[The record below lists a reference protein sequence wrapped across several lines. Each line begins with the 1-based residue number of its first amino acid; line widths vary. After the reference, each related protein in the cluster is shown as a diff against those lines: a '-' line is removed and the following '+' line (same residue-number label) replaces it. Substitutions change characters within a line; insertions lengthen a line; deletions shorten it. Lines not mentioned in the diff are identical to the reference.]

1 MNRCSVWAVQ
11 PTALV
16 NGRRQV
22 IDDGPIPGTIDGPPH
37 PRLRVLVA
45 DEQEIVHWGFR
56 SLLTAQD
63 WVERYLSAQTA
74 EEAIELVRLH
84 EPHVALVDVLVG
96 EDSGAVLCRR
106 LREICPRTRVLLM
119 SRNGGITAQSA
130 RAAGAFGS
138 VPKDWNAQDLSA
150 AARMVA
156 LGMTVFAP
164 DRESPGALLSER
176 ERQVLELIA
185 SGSTNREIA
194 DRLFLS
200 PHTVKDHTSTLY
212 KKVKAKN
219 RADAIQ
225 RAQRLGLL
233 G

>member
-1 MNRCSVWAVQ
+1 MCGVAS
-11 PTALV
+11 TALV
-16 NGRRQV
+16 NGRPQKVGGR
-22 IDDGPIPGTIDGPPH
+22 PPRKRAGPPH
-37 PRLRVLVA
+37 ARLRVLVV

-56 SLLTAQD
+56 SLLTEKD
-63 WVERYLSAQTA
+63 WVQNYLAARTADEAVELTER
-74 EEAIELVRLH
+74 H
-84 EPHVALVDVLVG
+84 NPHVAVVDVVLG
-96 EDSGAVLCRR
+96 DESGPDLCRR
-106 LREICPRTRVLLM
+106 LRDAHPRTRVLLM
-119 SRNGGITAQSA
+119 TRGGGSTAQSA

-138 VPKDWNAQDLSA
+138 VPKDWDAEDLVS

-164 DRESPGALLSER
+164 DRAHTGPLLSER

-194 DRLFLS
+194 ERLYLS

-212 KKVKAKN
+212 RKVKAKN

-233 G
+233 N

>member
-1 MNRCSVWAVQ
+1 VVE
-11 PTALV
+11 
-16 NGRRQV
+16 GRAKQLEKGA
-22 IDDGPIPGTIDGPPH
+22 DGKGRAEPH

-63 WVERYLSAQTA
+63 WVERYIAAQTG
-74 EEAIELVRLH
+74 EEAIELVRAH
-84 EPHVALVDVLVG
+84 EPHVALIDVMVG
-96 EDSGAVLCRR
+96 EDSGATLCQRI
-106 LREICPRTRVLLM
+106 REVCPRTRVLLM
-119 SRNGGITAQSA
+119 SRSGGITAQSA

-138 VPKDWNAQDLSA
+138 VPKDWSAQDLA
-150 AARMVA
+150 GAARMVA

-164 DRESPGALLSER
+164 DRDQPGPLLSER
-176 ERQVLELIA
+176 ERQVLHLIA
-185 SGSTNREIA
+185 VGSTNREIA
-194 DRLFLS
+194 ARLFLS

-212 KKVKAKN
+212 RKVKAKN

-233 G
+233 S

>member
-1 MNRCSVWAVQ
+1 MWSVQ
-11 PTALV
+11 TALV
-16 NGRRQV
+16 DGRPQKLETSADAERRS
-22 IDDGPIPGTIDGPPH
+22 GTH

-56 SLLTAQD
+56 SLLTSQD
-63 WVERYLSAQTA
+63 WVERYLAAQTA
-74 EEAIELVRLH
+74 EETIELVRAH
-84 EPHVALVDVLVG
+84 EPHVAMIDVMVG
-96 EDSGAVLCRR
+96 DDSGAALCQRV
-106 LREICPRTRVLLM
+106 REVCPRTRVLLM
-119 SRNGGITAQSA
+119 SRSGGITAQSA

-138 VPKDWNAQDLSA
+138 VPKHWSAQDLA
-150 AARMVA
+150 GAARMVA

-164 DRESPGALLSER
+164 DREQPGALLSER
-176 ERQVLELIA
+176 ERQVLHLIA
-185 SGSTNREIA
+185 AGSTNREIA
-194 DRLFLS
+194 EHLFLS

-212 KKVKAKN
+212 KKIKAKN

>member
-1 MNRCSVWAVQ
+1 VQ
-11 PTALV
+11 TTALV
-16 NGRRQV
+16 NGRSQPLDSGAAVKRRV
-22 IDDGPIPGTIDGPPH
+22 GGH

-56 SLLTAQD
+56 SLLTGQD
-63 WVERYLSAQTA
+63 WVERFLSAQTA
-74 EEAIELVRLH
+74 EEAIELAGQY
-84 EPHVALVDVLVG
+84 EPHVALLDVMVG
-96 EDSGAVLCRR
+96 EDSGAVLCQR
-106 LREICPRTRVLLM
+106 LREVSPRTRVLLM
-119 SRNGGITAQSA
+119 SRNAAITAQSA
-130 RAAGAFGS
+130 RAAGAAGS
-138 VPKDWNAQDLSA
+138 VPKDWSAQDLA
-150 AARMVA
+150 GAARMVA
-156 LGMTVFAP
+156 LGMTVFAA
-164 DRESPGALLSER
+164 DRDQPGTMLSER
-176 ERQVLELIA
+176 ERQVLHLIA

-194 DRLFLS
+194 ERLFIS

>member
-1 MNRCSVWAVQ
+1 MQTTSLAE
-11 PTALV
+11 
-16 NGRRQV
+16 GRAKQLERE
-22 IDDGPIPGTIDGPPH
+22 PEATRRAEPH

-63 WVERYLSAQTA
+63 WVERYLGAQTA
-74 EEAIELVRLH
+74 EEAIELVRAH
-84 EPHVALVDVLVG
+84 EPHVAVVDVMVG
-96 EDSGAVLCRR
+96 EDSGAALCQRI
-106 LREICPRTRVLLM
+106 REVCPRTRVLLM

-130 RAAGAFGS
+130 RAAGAYGS
-138 VPKDWNAQDLSA
+138 VPKDWSAQDLA
-150 AARMVA
+150 GAARMVA

-164 DRESPGALLSER
+164 DREQPGTLLSER
-176 ERQVLELIA
+176 ERQVLHLIA
-185 SGSTNREIA
+185 NGSTNREIA
-194 DRLFLS
+194 ERLFLS

-212 KKVKAKN
+212 RKVKAKN

>member
-1 MNRCSVWAVQ
+1 MQ
-11 PTALV
+11 TAALAE
-16 NGRRQV
+16 GRAKEKGKKEKRRAE
-22 IDDGPIPGTIDGPPH
+22 PPV
-37 PRLRVLVA
+37 RLRVLVA

-63 WVERYLSAQTA
+63 WVERYIGAQTA
-74 EEAIELVRLH
+74 EEALELVRAH
-84 EPHVALVDVLVG
+84 EPHVAMVDVMVG
-96 EDSGAVLCRR
+96 DDSGAALCHCI
-106 LREICPRTRVLLM
+106 REVCPRTRVLLM
-119 SRNGGITAQSA
+119 SRNGAITAQSA

-138 VPKDWNAQDLSA
+138 VPKDWSAQDLAS

-164 DRESPGALLSER
+164 DREQPGTLLSER
-176 ERQVLELIA
+176 ERQVLHLIA
-185 SGSTNREIA
+185 IGSTNREIA
-194 DRLFLS
+194 ERLFLS

-212 KKVKAKN
+212 RKVKAKN

-233 G
+233 D

>member
-1 MNRCSVWAVQ
+1 M
-11 PTALV
+11 
-16 NGRRQV
+16 
-22 IDDGPIPGTIDGPPH
+22 DDGPASRLDDGPRH

-56 SLLTAQD
+56 SLLTAQT

-84 EPHVALVDVLVG
+84 EPHVALIDVLVG
-96 EDSGAVLCRR
+96 EDSGAVLCQR

-138 VPKDWNAQDLSA
+138 VPKDWSAQDLSA

-164 DRESPGALLSER
+164 DRETPGALLSER
-176 ERQVLELIA
+176 ERQVLHLIA
-185 SGSTNREIA
+185 AGSTNREIA

>member
-1 MNRCSVWAVQ
+1 MQSAPLAERRAKQ
-11 PTALV
+11 K
-16 NGRRQV
+16 GRDEKRR
-22 IDDGPIPGTIDGPPH
+22 GEPPV
-37 PRLRVLVA
+37 RLRVLVA

-63 WVERYLSAQTA
+63 WVERYIGAQTS
-74 EEAIELVRLH
+74 EEALELVRAH
-84 EPHVALVDVLVG
+84 EPHVAMIDVMVG
-96 EDSGAVLCRR
+96 DDSGAALCQRI
-106 LREICPRTRVLLM
+106 REVCPRTRMLLM
-119 SRNGGITAQSA
+119 ARNGAITAQSA

-138 VPKDWNAQDLSA
+138 VPKDWSAQDLAS

-164 DRESPGALLSER
+164 DREQPGTLLSER
-176 ERQVLELIA
+176 ERQVLHLIA
-185 SGSTNREIA
+185 IGATNREIA
-194 DRLFLS
+194 ERLFLS

-212 KKVKAKN
+212 RKIKAKN

>member
-1 MNRCSVWAVQ
+1 VCGVQ
-11 PTALV
+11 TALV
-16 NGRRQV
+16 DGRPKKL
-22 IDDGPIPGTIDGPPH
+22 DGNADEGVRAVTH

-63 WVERYLSAQTA
+63 WVERYLGAQTA
-74 EEAIELVRLH
+74 EETVELVRAH
-84 EPHVALVDVLVG
+84 EPHVAMIDVTVG
-96 EDSGAVLCRR
+96 DDSGAVLCQRV
-106 LREICPRTRVLLM
+106 REVCPRTRVLLM

-138 VPKDWNAQDLSA
+138 VPKDWSAQDLA
-150 AARMVA
+150 GAARMVA

-164 DRESPGALLSER
+164 DREQAGTLLSER
-176 ERQVLELIA
+176 ERQVLHLIA
-185 SGSTNREIA
+185 AGSTNREIA
-194 DRLFLS
+194 ERLFLS

-233 G
+233 S

>member
-1 MNRCSVWAVQ
+1 MNRCSVCLMQAAPLAEGRAKQ
-11 PTALV
+11 KGRDA
-16 NGRRQV
+16 GRRAE
-22 IDDGPIPGTIDGPPH
+22 PPV
-37 PRLRVLVA
+37 RLRVLVA

-74 EEAIELVRLH
+74 EEAIELTRLH
-84 EPHVALVDVLVG
+84 EPHGALIDVLVG
-96 EDSGAVLCRR
+96 QESGSILCQR

-164 DRESPGALLSER
+164 DRESPGALL
-176 ERQVLELIA
+176 
-185 SGSTNREIA
+185 
-194 DRLFLS
+194 
-200 PHTVKDHTSTLY
+200 
-212 KKVKAKN
+212 
-219 RADAIQ
+219 
-225 RAQRLGLL
+225 
-233 G
+233 

>member
-1 MNRCSVWAVQ
+1 VQTAAV
-11 PTALV
+11 V
-16 NGRRQV
+16 EGRAKQL
-22 IDDGPIPGTIDGPPH
+22 DKGPDGRKRAESH

-63 WVERYLSAQTA
+63 WVERYIAAQTA
-74 EEAIELVRLH
+74 EETVELVRAH
-84 EPHVALVDVLVG
+84 EPHVALVDVMVG
-96 EDSGAVLCRR
+96 EDSGAALCQRI
-106 LREICPRTRVLLM
+106 REVCPRTRVLLM
-119 SRNGGITAQSA
+119 SRNGAITAQSA

-138 VPKDWNAQDLSA
+138 VPKDWSAQDLA
-150 AARMVA
+150 GAARMVA

-164 DRESPGALLSER
+164 DRDQPGALLSER
-176 ERQVLELIA
+176 ERQVLHLIA
-185 SGSTNREIA
+185 AGATNREIA
-194 DRLFLS
+194 ERLFLS

-212 KKVKAKN
+212 RKVKAKN

-233 G
+233 S

>member
-1 MNRCSVWAVQ
+1 MQTTSLAEGRAKQHERGADGNRRAE
-11 PTALV
+11 
-16 NGRRQV
+16 
-22 IDDGPIPGTIDGPPH
+22 PH

-63 WVERYLSAQTA
+63 WVERYIGAQTA
-74 EEAIELVRLH
+74 EETIELVRAH
-84 EPHVALVDVLVG
+84 EPHVAMIDVMVG
-96 EDSGAVLCRR
+96 EDSGAALCQRVH
-106 LREICPRTRVLLM
+106 EVCARTRVLLM
-119 SRNGGITAQSA
+119 SRNGAITAQSA
-130 RAAGAFGS
+130 RAAGALGS
-138 VPKDWNAQDLSA
+138 VPKDWSAQDLAS

-164 DRESPGALLSER
+164 DRDQPGALLSER
-176 ERQVLELIA
+176 ERQVLHLIA
-185 SGSTNREIA
+185 IGSTNREIA
-194 DRLFLS
+194 ERLFLS

>member
-1 MNRCSVWAVQ
+1 
-11 PTALV
+11 
-16 NGRRQV
+16 
-22 IDDGPIPGTIDGPPH
+22 
-37 PRLRVLVA
+37 VLVA

-74 EEAIELVRLH
+74 EEAIELVRAH
-84 EPHVALVDVLVG
+84 EPHVALVDVMVG
-96 EDSGAVLCRR
+96 DDSGAAICQRI
-106 LREICPRTRVLLM
+106 REVCPRTRVLLM
-119 SRNGGITAQSA
+119 SRNGAITAQSA

-138 VPKDWNAQDLSA
+138 VPKDWSAQDLA
-150 AARMVA
+150 GAARMVA

-164 DRESPGALLSER
+164 DRDQPGALLSER
-176 ERQVLELIA
+176 ERQVLHLIA
-185 SGSTNREIA
+185 AGSTNREIA
-194 DRLFLS
+194 ERLFLS
-200 PHTVKDHTSTLY
+200 PHTIKDHTSTLY

-233 G
+233 S

>member
-1 MNRCSVWAVQ
+1 MNRCSVWSVQ
-11 PTALV
+11 TALV
-16 NGRRQV
+16 DGRPQKLDASAEETRRV
-22 IDDGPIPGTIDGPPH
+22 GIH

-45 DEQEIVHWGFR
+45 DEQEIIHWGFR
-56 SLLTAQD
+56 SLLMAQD
-63 WVERYLSAQTA
+63 WVERYLGAQTA
-74 EEAIELVRLH
+74 EEAIELVRAY
-84 EPHVALVDVLVG
+84 EPHVAMVDVMVG
-96 EDSGAVLCRR
+96 EDSGAALCQRI
-106 LREICPRTRVLLM
+106 REVCPRTRVLLM
-119 SRNGGITAQSA
+119 SRSGGITAQSA

-138 VPKDWNAQDLSA
+138 VPKQWSAHDLA
-150 AARMVA
+150 GAARMVA

-164 DRESPGALLSER
+164 DREQPGALLSER
-176 ERQVLELIA
+176 ERQVLHLIA

-194 DRLFLS
+194 ERLFLS

>member
-1 MNRCSVWAVQ
+1 VHT
-11 PTALV
+11 TALV
-16 NGRRQV
+16 EGRANQLEGGP
-22 IDDGPIPGTIDGPPH
+22 DGKRRAEPH

-63 WVERYLSAQTA
+63 WVERYIAAQTA
-74 EEAIELVRLH
+74 EEAIELVRVH
-84 EPHVALVDVLVG
+84 EPHVALIDVMVG
-96 EDSGAVLCRR
+96 EDSGAALCQRI
-106 LREICPRTRVLLM
+106 REVCARTRVLLM

-138 VPKDWNAQDLSA
+138 VPKDWSAQDLA
-150 AARMVA
+150 GAARMVA

-164 DRESPGALLSER
+164 DRDQPGALLSER
-176 ERQVLELIA
+176 ERQVLHLIA
-185 SGSTNREIA
+185 AGSTNREIA
-194 DRLFLS
+194 ERLFLS

-212 KKVKAKN
+212 RKVKAKN

>member
-1 MNRCSVWAVQ
+1 MRTTAV
-11 PTALV
+11 V
-16 NGRRQV
+16 NGRVQQMQ
-22 IDDGPIPGTIDGPPH
+22 GTRRSKSAAGGH

-56 SLLTAQD
+56 SLLTGED
-63 WVERYLSAQTA
+63 WVERYLSAKTA
-74 EEAIELVRLH
+74 EEALELARRH

-96 EDSGAVLCRR
+96 EDSGAALCQRMH
-106 LREICPRTRVLLM
+106 ESSPRTRVLLM
-119 SRNGGITAQSA
+119 ARNGGISAQSA

-138 VPKDWNAQDLSA
+138 VPKDWSADDLAS

-164 DRESPGALLSER
+164 DREHPGALLSER
-176 ERQVLELIA
+176 ERQVLQLIA
-185 SGSTNREIA
+185 GGATNREIA
-194 DRLFLS
+194 ERLFLS
-200 PHTVKDHTSTLY
+200 PHTIKDHTSTLY
-212 KKVKAKN
+212 RKVKAKN

>member
-1 MNRCSVWAVQ
+1 MNGCSVCPMQ
-11 PTALV
+11 TAPLAE
-16 NGRRQV
+16 GRAKEKSKEAKRHAE
-22 IDDGPIPGTIDGPPH
+22 PP
-37 PRLRVLVA
+37 PVRLRVLVA
-45 DEQEIVHWGFR
+45 DEQEIVHLGFR

-96 EDSGAVLCRR
+96 EDSGAALCTR

-138 VPKDWNAQDLSA
+138 VPKDWSAQDLSA

-176 ERQVLELIA
+176 ERQVLQLIA

>member
-1 MNRCSVWAVQ
+1 MNRCSVCLMQ
-11 PTALV
+11 TAPLAE
-16 NGRRQV
+16 GRAKEKGR
-22 IDDGPIPGTIDGPPH
+22 DAKRRGEPPV
-37 PRLRVLVA
+37 RLRVLVA

-63 WVERYLSAQTA
+63 WVERYVGAQTA
-74 EEAIELVRLH
+74 EEAIELVRAH
-84 EPHVALVDVLVG
+84 EPHVALLDVMVG
-96 EDSGAVLCRR
+96 EESGAALCERI
-106 LREICPRTRVLLM
+106 REICPRTRVLLM
-119 SRNGGITAQSA
+119 SRNGGITGQSA

-138 VPKDWNAQDLSA
+138 VPKDWSAQDLAS

-164 DRESPGALLSER
+164 DREQAGALLSER
-176 ERQVLELIA
+176 ERQVLHLIA
-185 SGSTNREIA
+185 AGSTNREIA
-194 DRLFLS
+194 ERLFLS
-200 PHTVKDHTSTLY
+200 PHTIKDHTSTLY
-212 KKVKAKN
+212 RKVKAKN